1 MKVLLTEDYKNKLKE
16 KVRSETSED
25 VSNEFSIFFVMKE
38 ADSFV
43 GQSFV
48 SKIVLSSG
56 QAKLQH
62 QSKTT
67 KINFEFKFDYVS
79 YNY

>member
-1 MKVLLTEDYKNKLKE
+1 LKE

-25 VSNEFSIFFVMKE
+25 VSNEFSIFFYFPFFIFFVLKE

-56 QAKLQH
+56 QTKLQQ
-62 QSKTT
+62 QSKT
-67 KINFEFKFDYVS
+67 KQK
-79 YNY
+79 